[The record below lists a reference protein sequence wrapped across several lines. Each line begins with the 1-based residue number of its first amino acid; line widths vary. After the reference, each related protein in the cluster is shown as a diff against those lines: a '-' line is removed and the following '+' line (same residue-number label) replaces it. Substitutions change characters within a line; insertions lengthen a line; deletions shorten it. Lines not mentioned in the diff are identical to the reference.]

1 MAENTILTADDVRG
15 SARLR
20 SLGVMPGDELTAER
34 KLVRKVSTEPVP
46 QNKQITL
53 EDLRG
58 SARLRS
64 LGVMP
69 GDELT
74 PDRKLVRK
82 FSTEPDEPVED
93 VSSEDRSFLDNFLY
107 GIDEAGRFLAN
118 TADVLER
125 NFPLGRITTE
135 FEYLSPEEAYGREFG
150 KASIDERK
158 DLILRSKERA
168 LVQAYGAQEAT
179 GVAATLGEV
188 VGTLADPTTLFP
200 VGRGIK
206 AAAGIGFGLGSSY
219 SAVEDYAK
227 KGEVDPV
234 KAVAMGAFGGATGG
248 AFAGAGKLIGTATR
262 GAANRRVAKVERE
275 VNERIVNSGMS
286 PKEAIDDV
294 VKGSVE
300 RQFNRDLQILGRQA
314 DFAVSKTS
322 AEQALQNSIVN
333 DSAVS
338 RLYSKTLDK
347 YLGTLSTRIGDISQ
361 PVLRRF
367 RKFEHDIHIDTKK
380 YMDRAAPFMRNL
392 QKLKPEDKSIIGRHL
407 AAGKFQDAEK
417 LMTLP
422 GMKEE
427 FQKVKEILNDL
438 YDESIDAGLGV
449 EYRTN
454 YFPRM
459 VKDYD
464 KMAAELRFKN
474 KHQVLD
480 RALDDWAKAHNKT
493 VSDLTLAEKEKIIG
507 LTLRGYGVGK
517 TNAGKPGF
525 TKQRKISNEKLEQDE
540 NLYGKFYA
548 SPEEALSMYIRNS
561 VHNTHRRKFL
571 GQPSQTGEL
580 NLRDSIDKIVAKEL
594 EAGRLKPTD
603 QDTLRELIE
612 ARFIGGE
619 KSTSSGIGI
628 LRDLGYMG
636 TIANPISALTQ
647 LGDIGVS
654 MAKYGFRDT
663 IAAMFGTKNL
673 RVIDLGLDRAG
684 QEFADVRKS
693 AQILDKL
700 LGVSGFKAVD
710 RLGKETIMNAA
721 LRKNIKAVKT
731 PAGERA
737 FRQKWGKFYGDD
749 IDMLVSHLKS
759 GQVTSRVK
767 EHAFNELSDV
777 QPISSLEM
785 PQAYLENPN
794 GRILYSLKTF
804 TLKQLDVARRDVVQQ
819 WKRGNKTQAIK
830 NASALAGYMSASG
843 VAVQTVKDLLL
854 GREVEPDDLPENALW
869 ALTGVYGIN
878 RYVSDKY
885 LSKGNVKEAAVNMLA
900 PATPIIDALFQA
912 PFELAEED
920 PNLEKYLRNIPVV
933 GPMLYNWFG
942 GGAEKYNER
951 LRDR

>member
-20 SLGVMPGDELTAER
+20 SLGVMPGDEITAER

-69 GDELT
+69 GDEIS

-82 FSTEPDEPVED
+82 FSTEPEEPVED

-125 NFPLGRITTE
+125 NFPLGRITAE
-135 FEYLSPEEAYGREFG
+135 FEYLSPEEAYGSEFG
-150 KASIDERK
+150 KTSIDERK

-179 GVAATLGEV
+179 GVAATLGEA

-227 KGEVDPV
+227 KGEIDPV
-234 KAVAMGAFGGATGG
+234 KAAAMGAFGSATGG
-248 AFAGAGKLIGTATR
+248 AFAAGGKLIGTATR

-275 VNERIVNSGMS
+275 VNERIAKSGMS

-294 VKGSVE
+294 VKGTVE
-300 RQFNRDLQILGRQA
+300 RQFNRDLQILGREA

-367 RKFEHDIHIDTKK
+367 RKFEHDIHVDTKK
-380 YMDRAAPFMRNL
+380 YMDRAAPFMRSL
-392 QKLKPEDKSIIGRHL
+392 QKLKPEDKSVLGRHL
-407 AAGKFQDAEK
+407 ASGEFEQAEK

-427 FQKVKEILNDL
+427 FKKVKEILNDL
-438 YDESIDAGLGV
+438 YDDSIDAGLGV
-449 EYRTN
+449 EYRTS

-480 RALDDWAKAHNKT
+480 RALDDWARAHNKT

-525 TKQRKISNEKLEQDE
+525 TKQRKISGQKLEQDAKIYE
-540 NLYGKFYA
+540 KFYA

-580 NLRDSIDKIVAKEL
+580 NIRDSIDKIVAKEMD
-594 EAGRLKPTD
+594 AGRLNPAD

-619 KSTSSGIGI
+619 KSSSTGIGI
-628 LRDLGYMG
+628 IRDLGYMG

-673 RVIDLGLDRAG
+673 RVIDMGLERAG
-684 QEFADVRKS
+684 QEFAEVRKS
-693 AQILDKL
+693 AEILDKL
-700 LGVSGFKAVD
+700 LGVSGFKTID

-721 LRKNIKAVKT
+721 LRKNFRLLKT
-731 PAGERA
+731 PAGEKK
-737 FRQKWGKFYGDD
+737 FREKWGKFYGDD
-749 IDMLVSHLKS
+749 TDLLISHLKS
-759 GQVTSRVK
+759 GDVTSRVK

-794 GRILYSLKTF
+794 GRILYSLKSF

-819 WKRGNKTQAIK
+819 WKRGSKTQAIK
-830 NASALAGYMSASG
+830 NASALAGYMAASG

-869 ALTGVYGIN
+869 ALAGVYGIN
-878 RYVSDKY
+878 KYVSDKY

-900 PATPIIDALFQA
+900 PATPIIDAVFQA

-920 PNLEKYLRNIPVV
+920 PNLEKYMRNIPVV
-933 GPMLYNWFG
+933 GPMFYNWFA

>member
-20 SLGVMPGDELTAER
+20 SLGVMPGDEITAER

-69 GDELT
+69 GDEIS

-93 VSSEDRSFLDNFLY
+93 VSSEDRSFLDNFMY
-107 GIDEAGRFLAN
+107 GFDEAGNFVGYL
-118 TADVLER
+118 ADVLER
-125 NFPLGRITTE
+125 NFPLGRITSS
-135 FEYLSPEEAYGREFG
+135 FEYIEPEQAYGPGFT
-150 KASIDERK
+150 KAPIDQRK
-158 DLILRSKERA
+158 DMILRAKERA
-168 LVQAYGAQEAT
+168 LVKEYGAQEAT
-179 GVAATLGEV
+179 GTAATLGEIA
-188 VGTLADPTTLFP
+188 GTLADPTVLLP
-200 VGRGIK
+200 VGQGIRG
-206 AAAGIGFGLGSSY
+206 AAGIGFGIGAGY

-227 KGEVDPV
+227 QGEIDPV
-234 KAVAMGAFGGATGG
+234 KALAVGGFSAVTGG
-248 AFAGAGKLIGTATR
+248 TFAGAGQLVGKATR
-262 GAANRRVAKVERE
+262 NAANRRITKVENE
-275 VNERIVNSGMS
+275 INERIASGIS
-286 PKEAIDDV
+286 PGAAFDEV
-294 VKGSVE
+294 VTPQVGAQLK
-300 RQFNRDLQILGRQA
+300 RDIRLVDRKPKIVASQTR
-314 DFAVSKTS
+314 
-322 AEQALQNSIVN
+322 AEQVLQDNIVN

-347 YLGTLSTRIGDISQ
+347 YLGTLSTRIGNISQ
-361 PVLRRF
+361 PVLRRL
-367 RKFEHDIHIDTKK
+367 RKFEHDVHIDTKK
-380 YMDRAAPFMRNL
+380 FMDRAEPFMRNL
-392 QKLKPEDKSIIGRHL
+392 QKLKPNERIVIGKHL
-407 AAGKFQDAEK
+407 STGKFDEAEAA
-417 LMTLP
+417 MTSTE
-422 GMKEE
+422 MKQNFAEVRNVLEE
-427 FQKVKEILNDL
+427 L
-438 YDESIDAGLGV
+438 YEDSIESGLGIG
-449 EYRTN
+449 YTSN

-464 KMAAELRFKN
+464 KMASELRFRGKN
-474 KHQVLD
+474 SIVDK
-480 RALDDWAKAHNKT
+480 ALDDWAKAHNKKIE
-493 VSDLTLAEKEKIIG
+493 DLTQAEKTKITN
-507 LTLRGYGVGK
+507 LVLRGYGVGK
-517 TNAGKPGF
+517 ADAGRPAF
-525 TKQRKISNEKLEQDE
+525 SKQRELSPSQLEE
-540 NLYGKFYA
+540 NNVYEKFYA

-571 GQPSQTGEL
+571 GQTDKGSPF
-580 NLRDSIDKIVAKEL
+580 NLDESIGNVVNKEI
-594 EAGRLKPTD
+594 EAGRLNPND
-603 QDTLRELIE
+603 EQTLKELIS

-619 KSTSSGIGI
+619 KSTSSGVGV
-628 LRDLGYMG
+628 LRDLGYAG

-673 RVIDLGLDRAG
+673 RMVDMGLDRAG

-721 LRKNIKAVKT
+721 LRKNFKTVST

-737 FRQKWGKFYGDD
+737 FKQKWGKFYGDD
-749 IDMLVSHLKS
+749 IDTLVSHLKS
-759 GQVTSRVK
+759 GEVTDRVK

-785 PQAYLENPN
+785 PQVYLESPN

-830 NASALAGYMSASG
+830 NASALAGYMAASG

-854 GREVEPDDLPENALW
+854 GREVRPDDLPENALW

-878 RYVSDKY
+878 RYISDKY
-885 LSKGNVKEAAVNMLA
+885 LSEGNVTEAAVNMIA
-900 PATPIIDALFQA
+900 PATPIIDAVFQA
-912 PFELAEED
+912 PVELTQED
-920 PNLEKYLRNIPVV
+920 PNLAKYMRSIPVV

>member
-20 SLGVMPGDELTAER
+20 SLGVMPGDEITAER

-69 GDELT
+69 GDEIS

-93 VSSEDRSFLDNFLY
+93 VSSEDRSFLDNFMY
-107 GIDEAGRFLAN
+107 GFDEAGNFVGYL
-118 TADVLER
+118 ADVLER
-125 NFPLGRITTE
+125 NFPLGRITSS
-135 FEYLSPEEAYGREFG
+135 FEYIEPEKAYGPGFT
-150 KASIDERK
+150 KATIEQRK
-158 DLILRSKERA
+158 DMILRAKERA
-168 LVQAYGAQEAT
+168 LVKEYGAQEAT
-179 GVAATLGEV
+179 GTAATLGEIA
-188 VGTLADPTTLFP
+188 GTLADPTTLLP
-200 VGRGIK
+200 VGRGIGQ
-206 AAAGIGFGLGSSY
+206 ALTMGFGVGAGY

-227 KGEVDPV
+227 QGEIDPV
-234 KAVAMGAFGGATGG
+234 KALAVGGFSAVTGG
-248 AFAGAGKLIGTATR
+248 TLAGAGQLVGKATR
-262 GAANRRVAKVERE
+262 NAANRRITKVENE
-275 VNERIVNSGMS
+275 VNERIASGIS
-286 PKEAIDDV
+286 PGAAFDEV
-294 VKGSVE
+294 VTPQVGAQLK
-300 RQFNRDLQILGRQA
+300 RDIRLVDRKPKIRASQTR
-314 DFAVSKTS
+314 
-322 AEQALQNSIVN
+322 AEQVLQDDIVN

-347 YLGTLSTRIGDISQ
+347 YLGTLSTRIGNISQ
-361 PVLRRF
+361 PVLRRL
-367 RKFEHDIHIDTKK
+367 RLFEHDTHIKTKEF
-380 YMDRAAPFMRNL
+380 MDRVTPFMQDL
-392 QKLKPEDKSIIGRHL
+392 QKLKPGDKNVLGKHL
-407 AAGKFQDAEK
+407 AAGEFKEAENA
-417 LMTLP
+417 MISEQ
-422 GMKEE
+422 MRQNFAEVR
-427 FQKVKEILNDL
+427 KVLREL
-438 YDESIDAGLGV
+438 YDDSIESGLGLNRID
-449 EYRTN
+449 EY
-454 YFPRM
+454 YPRL

-464 KMAAELRFKN
+464 KMASELRFRGKN
-474 KHQVLD
+474 SIVDK
-480 RALDDWAKAHNKT
+480 ALDDWAEAHNK
-493 VSDLTLAEKEKIIG
+493 SIDELTQAEKTEITN
-507 LTLRGYGVGK
+507 LALRGYGVK
-517 TNAGKPGF
+517 IDAGKPSF
-525 TKQRKISNEKLEQDE
+525 TKERELTPEQLKQNDVYE
-540 NLYGKFYA
+540 RFYA

-561 VHNTHRRKFL
+561 VHNTQRRKFL
-571 GQPSQTGEL
+571 GQAGKVNSL
-580 NLRDSIDKIVAKEL
+580 NLKDSIGDVVRREK
-594 EAGRLKPTD
+594 EAGRLD
-603 QDTLRELIE
+603 ENDERTLKELLE

-619 KSTSSGIGI
+619 KSTSSGVGV
-628 LRDLGYMG
+628 LRDLGYAG

-663 IAAMFGTKNL
+663 IASMFGTKNL
-673 RVIDLGLDRAG
+673 RMVDMGLDRAG

-721 LRKNIKAVKT
+721 LRKNFKTVST

-737 FRQKWGKFYGDD
+737 FKQKWGKFYGDD
-749 IDMLVSHLKS
+749 IDTLVSHLKS
-759 GQVTSRVK
+759 GEVTDRVK

-785 PQAYLENPN
+785 PQVYLQSPN

-830 NASALAGYMSASG
+830 NASALAGYMAASG

-854 GREVEPDDLPENALW
+854 GREVRPDDLPENALW

-885 LSKGNVKEAAVNMLA
+885 LSEGNVTEAAVNMIA
-900 PATPIIDALFQA
+900 PATPIIDAVFQA
-912 PFELAEED
+912 PVELTQED
-920 PNLEKYLRNIPVV
+920 PNLAKYMRSIPVV